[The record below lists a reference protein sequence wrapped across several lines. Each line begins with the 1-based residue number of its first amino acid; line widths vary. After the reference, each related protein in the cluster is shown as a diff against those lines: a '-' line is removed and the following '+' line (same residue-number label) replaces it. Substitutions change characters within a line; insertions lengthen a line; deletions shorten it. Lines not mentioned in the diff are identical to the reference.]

1 MYEDCCYGVIVED
14 NDRCKCLNML
24 FHNKN
29 DAMIFTMVQVYA
41 IGILP
46 CKNKVIGLI
55 EM

>member
-1 MYEDCCYGVIVED
+1 VPKYVISQQ
-14 NDRCKCLNML
+14 
-24 FHNKN
+24 N